1 MSFFVIQKMSSLLII
16 LPLHKIVMKIIP
28 TSKIW
33 TILNLRIKN
42 PHKTHGLHCSPK
54 RFFFHIM
61 KFSQFQRQVFSYF
74 YEDHICFYWHGNVKV
89 VLHTILI
96 LCQLYPYFSA
106 VFLAIKIH
114 LHMYICG
121 VFVPLIKD

>member
-54 RFFFHIM
+54 RFFFISWNLVNFSDKYFPISM
-61 KFSQFQRQVFSYF
+61 KIISVFTDTEMWKLFCIQSWFYVNFIHTFQQF
-74 YEDHICFYWHGNVKV
+74 
-89 VLHTILI
+89 
-96 LCQLYPYFSA
+96 
-106 VFLAIKIH
+106 FLAIKIH

>member
-16 LPLHKIVMKIIP
+16 LPLHKIIMKIIP

-33 TILNLRIKN
+33 TILNLRIKKSSQD
-42 PHKTHGLHCSPK
+42 PWTTLLTKAV
-54 RFFFHIM
+54 FFHIM

-106 VFLAIKIH
+106 VFFAIKIH

-121 VFVPLIKD
+121 CICSPN